1 MLSESVAKA
10 LRQEGEEFEETAQ
23 FIEMFDKFFDI
34 LNVSSISEGQ
44 KKLKKNCYPFRT
56 SSDDRLTVSINV
68 Q

>member
-10 LRQEGEEFEETAQ
+10 LWQEGEEFEETAQ

-44 KKLKKNCYPFRT
+44 KKLKKIVIHLERVLMI
-56 SSDDRLTVSINV
+56 D
-68 Q
+68 